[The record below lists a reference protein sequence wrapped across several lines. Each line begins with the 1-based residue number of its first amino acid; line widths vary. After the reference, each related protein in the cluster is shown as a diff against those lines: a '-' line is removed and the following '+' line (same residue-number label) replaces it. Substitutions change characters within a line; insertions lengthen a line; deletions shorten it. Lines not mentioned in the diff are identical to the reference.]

1 MRKDTRPYFHL
12 DRVCLGFKPPS
23 ILGSMQ
29 HGIPNIQS
37 FEEALSHVE
46 LTSLQKSIVKGRY
59 IPMIRH
65 IYMRTYTISFLF
77 HSSRII
83 ITIGSLIVPA
93 LLSIQGVSTT
103 NVQVYWAT
111 WVISLL
117 VTISNA
123 LVALFKFDKRYY
135 YLHTILERLISEG
148 WQYIELTG
156 KYSGFYIHGKLS
168 THENQ
173 FVYFCHSVEKIR
185 MKQVEDE
192 YYKPE
197 ENQTQITASGTA
209 NTSKVASLL
218 PPTPQEGE
226 FSVTPDIALAVKE
239 QLSRQPLEN
248 AGGKNKESEKNRT
261 AQSVSVSFDMS

>member
-1 MRKDTRPYFHL
+1 L
-12 DRVCLGFKPPS
+12 DGFEAGFKPPS
-23 ILGSMQ
+23 ILGTMYQ
-29 HGIPNIQS
+29 RQGITNIQQ

-46 LTSLQKSIVKGRY
+46 LTTLQKSIVQGRY

-65 IYMRTYTISFLF
+65 IYLRTNNISLLF

-93 LLSIQGVSTT
+93 LLSIQGVSNT

-156 KYSGFYIHGKLS
+156 KYSGYYIHGKTS

-197 ENQTQITASGTA
+197 ENQTQAVASGAT
-209 NTSKVASLL
+209 NVSKLASLL

-239 QLSRQPLEN
+239 QLSRQSVEN
-248 AGGKNKESEKNRT
+248 AGGGKDKESEKNRKVE
-261 AQSVSVSFDMS
+261 SVSVSFDM